1 MKNRNRIKQVAERHG
16 TALNEHMD
24 KIIEKYK
31 SNPDAM
37 YEISKEPD
45 SYDQK
50 KFKNSLQKIFGKTT
64 GKVSL
69 TQYIDKIVNE
79 EARLMEMVTDGIMKV
94 RQIDPNTLE
103 RIVPSFSLSGSKTLP
118 E

>member
-1 MKNRNRIKQVAERHG
+1 
-16 TALNEHMD
+16 MD

-64 GKVSL
+64 GKNIKEIL
-69 TQYIDKIVNE
+69 AEYLELRDEGFI
-79 EARLMEMVTDGIMKV
+79 TDEDYEYKKKK
-94 RQIDPNTLE
+94 LLKK
-103 RIVPSFSLSGSKTLP
+103 F
-118 E
+118 